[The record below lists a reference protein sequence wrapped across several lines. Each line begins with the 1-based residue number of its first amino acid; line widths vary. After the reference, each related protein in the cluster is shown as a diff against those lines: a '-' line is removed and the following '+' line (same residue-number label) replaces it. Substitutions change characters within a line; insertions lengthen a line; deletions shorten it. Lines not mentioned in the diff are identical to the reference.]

1 MTDILVVGDTGP
13 IITGTIHESGDT
25 AALEDLTGCTVRFQ
39 MRRLNDRRLMV
50 DEVAEIVTAASG
62 EVRYVMGPNDTAVP
76 GSYGIE
82 WQVIYPDGKKQ
93 TTATLHEVT
102 IRRR

>member
-1 MTDILVVGDTGP
+1 
-13 IITGTIHESGDT
+13 
-25 AALEDLTGCTVRFQ
+25 
-39 MRRLNDRRLMV
+39 
-50 DEVAEIVTAASG
+50 VTAASG